1 MSIASLIA
9 IPAMSIGAT
18 LIDRLGLYLMPL
30 QVALWPRIIA
40 VQRNQMDRS
49 MWLSMVIVFYAIVLY
64 VWLNF
69 AIHAYAWLPYRFFPI
84 SNEPIYPFPENM

>member
-9 IPAMSIGAT
+9 IPAMSVGAT

-40 VQRNQMDRS
+40 VQRTQMDRA
-49 MWLSMVIVFYAIVLY
+49 MWTSMVIVFYALVFY

-69 AIHAYAWLPYRFFPI
+69 AVHAYAWLPYRFFPI
-84 SNEPIYPFPENM
+84 SSEPIFPFPENM